1 MLRNT
6 TAVLAFGLALALSNP
21 VQAGNDIDLS
31 NFPQVQSD
39 FDDLSRQVGLA
50 ISYTPL
56 APAAPLG
63 LLGFDI
69 GVEATVVRID
79 AKEDFWEKAVSD
91 QTPPSYLVFPKV
103 HAQKGLPLGFDVGLS
118 YAKAPGTNIGLVG
131 GELKWAVLKGTLVTP
146 AMAIRGDYTQLVGVD
161 DIEMSVYGADI
172 SVSKGF
178 AFVTPYAG
186 IGQVWISSE
195 EKSDF
200 VNLDKANLSETKGFV
215 GVKFSLFVISFV
227 AEADFSKVPSYSGR
241 LNISF

>member
-1 MLRNT
+1 MLHKT

-31 NFPQVQSD
+31 SFPEVQSD

-79 AKEDFWEKAVSD
+79 AKEDFWINAVGKK
-91 QTPPSYLVFPKV
+91 PPSYLIFPKV
-103 HAQKGLPLGFDVGLS
+103 HAQKGLPLGFDVGLT

-146 AMAIRGDYTQLVGVD
+146 AVAIRGDYTQLVGVD

-241 LNISF
+241 FNISF

>member
-1 MLRNT
+1 MRLRT
-6 TAVLAFGLALALSNP
+6 TAGLLTTVWLAFLNP
-21 VQAGNDIDLS
+21 AFAGSDISLKD
-31 NFPQVQSD
+31 FPQSQSA
-39 FDDLSRQVGLA
+39 FENLSRQVGLA

-69 GVEATVVRID
+69 GVEATAVNID
-79 AKEDFWEKAVSD
+79 ADENFWNDAVGEK
-91 QTPPSYLVFPKV
+91 PPSFLIFPKV
-103 HAQKGLPLGFDVGLS
+103 HAQKGLPLGFDVGLV

-146 AMAIRGDYTQLVGVD
+146 AVAIRGDYTKLVGVD

-172 SVSKGF
+172 SISKGF

-195 EKSDF
+195 EKSNF
-200 VNLDKANLSETKGFV
+200 VTLDKASLSETKGFV

-227 AEADFSKVPSYSGR
+227 AEADFSRVPSYSGR

>member
-6 TAVLAFGLALALSNP
+6 TAVLAFGLALALSSL
-21 VQAGNDIDLS
+21 AFAANDITLPS
-31 NFPQVQSD
+31 AFLQSD
-39 FDDLSRQVGLA
+39 FKDLSRQVGLA

-63 LLGFDI
+63 LLGFDV
-69 GVEATVVRID
+69 GVEATAVRID
-79 AKEDFWEKAVSD
+79 AKEDFWIDAVGKK
-91 QTPPSYLVFPKV
+91 PPSYLVFPKI
-103 HAQKGLPLGFDVGLS
+103 HAQKGLPLGFDVGLT

-146 AMAIRGDYTQLVGVD
+146 AVAIRGDYTKLVGVD
-161 DIEMSVYGADI
+161 DIDMSVYGADI

-195 EKSDF
+195 EKSDLITP
-200 VNLDKANLSETKGFV
+200 NLDKVSLSETKGFV